1 MSNNPWVQHVKKTA
15 AELGV
20 TYACAITEASKT
32 YVKLDKDAAKKAKK
46 ARKAAEIKKTKAN
59 RTLNAVAFI
68 KEYKK
73 ADKQDMPLLMTKY
86 KRLNEPT
93 KEIIKEKSPRIYNKL
108 EKEINAPKPKDTAKP
123 QPPPKKV
130 EEPEDESVRTKA
142 KKGSLNLLMLALRD
156 NKFKVKESTLND
168 IYGFDYAQMEKDLET
183 ARKVNPFERVKIIS
197 G

>member
-32 YVKLDKDAAKKAKK
+32 YVKQDKDAAKKAKK
-46 ARKAAEIKKTKAN
+46 AAEIKRTKAN
-59 RTLNAVAFI
+59 RTLNAVSFI

-86 KRLNEPT
+86 KRLNEQT
-93 KEIIKEKSPRIYNKL
+93 KEIIKEKSPKIYNKL
-108 EKEINAPKPKDTAKP
+108 EKEINAPKPKDVAKP
-123 QPPPKKV
+123 QPPPKK
-130 EEPEDESVRTKA
+130 EEPEANQKA
-142 KKGSLNLLMLALRD
+142 KIGSLNLLMLALRD

-168 IYGFDYAQMEKDLET
+168 IYGFDYAKMEKDLDI
-183 ARKVNPFERVKIIS
+183 ARKANPFERVKIVS

>member
-32 YVKLDKDAAKKAKK
+32 YVKQDKDAAKKA
-46 ARKAAEIKKTKAN
+46 RKEAEAKKTKTN
-59 RTLNAVAFI
+59 RTLNAVNFI

-73 ADKQDMPLLMTKY
+73 ADKEDMPLLTTKY

-93 KEIIKEKSPRIYNKL
+93 KLIIKEKSPRIYNKL

-123 QPPPKKV
+123 QPPPKKEI
-130 EEPEDESVRTKA
+130 EEDQSVRTKA

-168 IYGFDYAQMEKDLET
+168 IYGFDYAQMEKDLDT
-183 ARKVNPFERVKIIS
+183 ARKANPFERVKVVS

>member
-32 YVKLDKDAAKKAKK
+32 YVKQDKDAAKKAKK
-46 ARKAAEIKKTKAN
+46 AAEAKKLRTN
-59 RTLNAVAFI
+59 RRLNVASFV
-68 KEYKK
+68 KEYKQAKTPGEK
-73 ADKQDMPLLMTKY
+73 ALMVTKF

-93 KEIIKEKSPRIYNKL
+93 KEILKEKEPKIYKKIM
-108 EKEINAPKPKDTAKP
+108 KEVNAPKPKDVAKP
-123 QPPPKKV
+123 QPPPKK
-130 EEPEDESVRTKA
+130 EEPEDQEVRTKA

-156 NKFKVKESTLND
+156 NNFKVKESTLND
-168 IYGFDYAQMEKDLET
+168 IYGFDYAQMEKDLEV
-183 ARKVNPFERVKIIS
+183 ARKANPFERVKVVS